1 MFNSVQKFN
10 QENSEKKRILN
21 FDIILDEMTEEVKRD
36 LELRYECD
44 MFLLDIDNKT
54 EGDILFNLVMIKS
67 IFCSKKY
74 TEDWFEGRIA
84 EKIIS
89 IIIFLHLPYSD
100 YIRNYTRNLFRF
112 LLVNLDTFNLIIVR
126 NAIEE
131 SYEKNPFINDIGID
145 SEKIIEFSAFLSQIF
160 SENDKRFEEYEIN
173 NPFFKSKYT
182 KKIENIE
189 GSLIGK
195 AVGNS
200 IGFFVDG
207 QNSDLCCEY
216 IDIVIKK
223 ILHLYGIDKDLGKS
237 DRPRYCLIEGNEK
250 TILFAY
256 GQYTEDTQSTR
267 EMLMSIEDGKLNI
280 ETFKKKLISLYGQA
294 GIISWDNRINCV
306 KSGIVG
312 NAEISAIQ
320 NMASGISWQDSG
332 KGERI
337 GACIRSAPLGAV
349 YMGRKD
355 LCKSVSDLQCV
366 GTNNCTTARA
376 CAVLIAETT
385 RLGIENKIKPYARY
399 NLLTNS
405 SIFCRQ
411 LVLSIMSIEPNL
423 EKYILTIPDLIARRN
438 MLIRESKF
446 DYTNAC
452 IFADKQII
460 KIITSECAKTFG
472 EKLSHGGETI
482 SSSPVQIT
490 IFCIYCFLCIPD
502 FYISAICMSIRAG
515 GDTDTTAAIVGGI
528 LGARLGIES
537 IPSYFVQKINDQG
550 NYKSDELIQL
560 SEKLY
565 CQNFTNLDKKI
576 TDQLFTSGTIQP
588 STSNTFGTIQPSNT
602 FGTLQT
608 FTPVTIQTSIQPST
622 FGTTQATL
630 GTNQSYT
637 FVTPQATS
645 ETTKPNIFG
654 TPQATSETTKPNIF
668 GTPQATSE
676 TTKPNIFG
684 TPQATSVTTKPN
696 IFGTTQA
703 TSGTNQPYK
712 FGTPQ
717 ATSVNTKPNIF
728 GTPQA
733 TSGNTKPNIFGTPQ
747 ATSGTNQPYTFVTPQ
762 TTLSASMFEKPP
774 IFGNNK

>member
-10 QENSEKKRILN
+10 EEASQQKRILN
-21 FDIILDEMTEEVKRD
+21 FDIIVDEMTEDVKRD
-36 LELRYECD
+36 LELRYECQ
-44 MFLLDIDNKT
+44 MVLLDIDNKT

-74 TEDWFEGRIA
+74 TEEWFEDKIA

-100 YIRNYTRNLFRF
+100 YIRNYTRDLFRF
-112 LLVNLDTFNLIIVR
+112 VLVNLETFNLIIVR

-131 SYEKNPFINDIGID
+131 SYDKTPFINDIGVD

-160 SENDKRFEEYEIN
+160 SENDKRFEEYENN

-182 KKIENIE
+182 KKVENIS

-207 QNSDLCCEY
+207 QTSDVCCEY

-237 DRPRYCLIEGNEK
+237 DRPRYCLIDGNEK

-256 GQYTEDTQSTR
+256 GQYTEDTQCTR
-267 EMLMSIEDGKLNI
+267 EMLMSIEEGKLNI
-280 ETFKKKLISLYGQA
+280 ETFKRKLISLYGQS
-294 GIISWDNRINCV
+294 GVISWDSRMNCV

-312 NAEISAIQ
+312 NAEISSVQ
-320 NMASGISWQDSG
+320 NMVSGISWQESG
-332 KGERI
+332 KTEGI
-337 GACIRSAPLGAV
+337 GGCIRSAPLGAV

-376 CAVLIAETT
+376 CSVLIAETT

-411 LVLSIMSIEPNL
+411 LALSIISIEPKL
-423 EKYILTIPDLIARRN
+423 EKYILTIPDLIVARKKF
-438 MLIRESKF
+438 MRESKL
-446 DYTNAC
+446 DYTNSC

-460 KIITSECAKTFG
+460 KIITAECSKTFG

-482 SSSPVQIT
+482 SSASVQTT

-515 GDTDTTAAIVGGI
+515 GDTETTAAIVGGI
-528 LGARLGIES
+528 VGARLGIES
-537 IPSYFVQKINDQG
+537 IPSYFVENINDRG
-550 NYKSDELIQL
+550 NYKSDELIKL
-560 SEKLY
+560 SQKLY
-565 CQNFTNLDKKI
+565 CQNFTNVDKKT
-576 TDQLFTSGTIQP
+576 TDQLSTSVTIQPYTPLTLQKNIEQSGTLQTTIQP
-588 STSNTFGTIQPSNT
+588 SAP
-602 FGTLQT
+602 
-608 FTPVTIQTSIQPST
+608 P
-622 FGTTQATL
+622 
-630 GTNQSYT
+630 SYT
-637 FVTPQATS
+637 FGPPQTTFVTTPSYTFGPPQ
-645 ETTKPNIFG
+645 TTFVTTPSYTFG
-654 TPQATSETTKPNIF
+654 TPQITAKTNKPYTFGSPPETAETNKPYTFGSPPATSGITPSYTFGPPPTATSYTF
-668 GTPQATSE
+668 GTQ
-676 TTKPNIFG
+676 K
-684 TPQATSVTTKPN
+684 
-696 IFGTTQA
+696 A
-703 TSGTNQPYK
+703 TSGTNK
-712 FGTPQ
+712 
-717 ATSVNTKPNIF
+717 
-728 GTPQA
+728 
-733 TSGNTKPNIFGTPQ
+733 
-747 ATSGTNQPYTFVTPQ
+747 PYTFGTKQQSYESPK
-762 TTLSASMFEKPP
+762 TTLSASMFLKPP
-774 IFGNNK
+774 PFLLGTTFGNK